1 MTATATK
8 MLQPIP
14 YLGFDGNCAEAM
26 RFYEA
31 LFGGTIET
39 MVRNADTPMA
49 DQFPAED
56 ADRIMNCQ
64 LRLPGGAWL
73 YGGDRMTGMAPFE
86 GIKGVSIT
94 LNFDDVAEAGRVYQ
108 ALADGGQVLMPLAP
122 TFWAKS
128 FAMLVDKFGAPW
140 TINGELLS
148 L

>member
-1 MTATATK
+1 
-8 MLQPIP
+8 
-14 YLGFDGNCAEAM
+14 
-26 RFYEA
+26 
-31 LFGGTIET
+31 
-39 MVRNADTPMA
+39 
-49 DQFPAED
+49 
-56 ADRIMNCQ
+56 
-64 LRLPGGAWL
+64 
-73 YGGDRMTGMAPFE
+73 MTGMAPFE

-94 LNFDDVAEAGRVYQ
+94 LNFDDVAEAERVYH